1 MTLRPLFPPA
11 APDAAPWLIV
21 AVTGRALAASA
32 VRGGYASVVLDFFAD
47 RDTRAHAQA
56 TRVVALPHALRMDV
70 RALRAAIRELTPAGG
85 WMGVVPGAGFEAR
98 PALLDLLAGCAP
110 LYGNPADVVARIK
123 DPARFTSLL
132 DGLGLPHPEVS
143 LAPLADPRGWLEKR
157 TGGAGGVDIRPATRR
172 LPRGAYLQRW
182 CEGRALSA
190 TFLAN
195 GQRALI
201 LGFNQQWTEGTPDRP
216 YLYGGAVSGLQLP
229 ATLEAALAGALDA
242 LVRATGV
249 VGLGSLDFL
258 QEGNAW
264 WILELNPRPT
274 ATMELHDPG
283 FPRGLFHAHLRACAG
298 ELPAT
303 PPAPSVARAHA
314 IVSAPAPWR
323 VGLGFEF
330 PAWCHD
336 LPMSGTALAPGMPV
350 CTVTAEAPSPE
361 EAAALARARRAGLLA
376 AIHADLGSA
385 VGA

>member
-1 MTLRPLFPPA
+1 MTLRPRFPPA
-11 APDAAPWLIV
+11 APAAAPCLIV

-32 VRGGYASVVLDFFAD
+32 ARGGYASVVLDFFAD

-56 TRVVALPHALRMDV
+56 TRVVALPHALRLDA
-70 RALRAAIRELTPAGG
+70 RALRAAIRELTPADG

-110 LYGNPADVVARIK
+110 LYGNPADVVARVK

-143 LAPLADPRGWLEKR
+143 LAPAADPRGWLEKR
-157 TGGAGGVDIRPATRR
+157 TGGAGGVHIRPATRR

-201 LGFNQQWTEGTPDRP
+201 LGFNEQWTEGTPERP

-229 ATLEAALAGALDA
+229 ATFGAELAGALDA

-258 QEGNAW
+258 REGNAW

-283 FPRGLFHAHLRACAG
+283 FPRGLFDAHLRACAG
-298 ELPAT
+298 ELPPI
-303 PPAPSVARAHA
+303 PPAPSGARAHA
-314 IVSAPAPWR
+314 IVLAPAPWR
-323 VGLGFEF
+323 VGEGFGF

-336 LPMSGTALAPGMPV
+336 LPMSGTAFAPGMPV
-350 CTVTAEAPSPE
+350 CTVTAEAPGPE
-361 EAAALARARRAGLLA
+361 EAAALVRARRAGLLA
-376 AIHADLGSA
+376 AIQADLGSA